1 MNPDYLYENP
11 NYLCELWLR
20 YTFLDKQWPIFPF
33 SSLYTSS
40 SSWFLIQL
48 HYSHRRS
55 IAESAMGELQ
65 GCFLGVFGLGWF
77 FGGFVDFGF
86 LVFFFCWLFLHL
98 REKQSF
104 FLQKGRKKNGKKK
117 NKQAKIKALFV
128 ASTKYQRRRLDSSV
142 PQFLPVENQ
151 INWINLYGWFKYHM
165 ADAFIQSD
173 IPCWLSKLSF
183 CPWNKKHIPDP
194 DASRCWKLQKN

>member
-1 MNPDYLYENP
+1 MYENP
-11 NYLCELWLR
+11 HYLCELGLR

-33 SSLYTSS
+33 SSPCTSS

-48 HYSHRRS
+48 HYGHRRS

-65 GCFLGVFGLGWF
+65 GCFLGLFGLVFWGFCWFWVFGVTFLLAF
-77 FGGFVDFGF
+77 FTFKGKV
-86 LVFFFCWLFLHL
+86 VFFSP
-98 REKQSF
+98 K
-104 FLQKGRKKNGKKK
+104 GKKENGEK

-128 ASTKYQRRRLDSSV
+128 ALTKYQKQRLDSSV
-142 PQFLPVENQ
+142 PQFFPVENQ

-183 CPWNKKHIPDP
+183 YPWNKKHIPDP
-194 DASRCWKLQKN
+194 DTSRCWKLQKN